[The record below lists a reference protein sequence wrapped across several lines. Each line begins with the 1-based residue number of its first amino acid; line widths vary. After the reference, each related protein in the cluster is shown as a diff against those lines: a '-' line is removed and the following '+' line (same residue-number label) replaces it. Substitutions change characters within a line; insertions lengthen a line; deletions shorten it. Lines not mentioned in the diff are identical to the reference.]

1 MRVHAHTQLQSV
13 NRKTCGLGGRLERG
27 SGLFSVYQRSVL
39 NVSARAWCTPLAA
52 KSRLLRH
59 GYLTLSVPASFPF
72 SWFGWLNASQLFLCL
87 AHAGFSFTSCI
98 IWRSFSF
105 ITWGRHFKGSF
116 FMKGISIRNWFYVD
130 RWSGSI
136 VSSCWNHR
144 YVEKICAE
152 TFTSK
157 PAFLAPELRCTWL
170 FISLYFFFSGKYRSK
185 SITPRILQRNN
196 HGDVH
201 VFTIIIY
208 TFCIKQSWSHLA
220 AFTFDLFFVS
230 FDMTA

>member
-1 MRVHAHTQLQSV
+1 M
-13 NRKTCGLGGRLERG
+13 LERG
-27 SGLFSVYQRSVL
+27 SGLCSVYQRSVL

-105 ITWGRHFKGSF
+105 ITWCRHFKGSF
-116 FMKGISIRNWFYVD
+116 LMKGISIRNWFYVD

-136 VSSCWNHR
+136 VSSYWNHR
-144 YVEKICAE
+144 YVEKMYRNLYIE
-152 TFTSK
+152 TG
-157 PAFLAPELRCTWL
+157 
-170 FISLYFFFSGKYRSK
+170 FFSAW
-185 SITPRILQRNN
+185 ITL
-196 HGDVH
+196 
-201 VFTIIIY
+201 Y
-208 TFCIKQSWSHLA
+208 MTFY
-220 AFTFDLFFVS
+220 
-230 FDMTA
+230 